1 MSVVVISLLTFS
13 TLLGAPGSREA
24 YNHLKP
30 SVTVT
35 PEPVLSAAQLATIVR
50 ASAVKHVEKFSGRA
64 SRNAN
69 NRRAEWLRSDRT
81 IKPGSHREYAVL
93 AMAKYG
99 WNTYQWSCLDRLW
112 WHESGWAPKGGDPK
126 EAYGIPQAYPGKK
139 MAIEGKDW
147 KENPKTQIDWGL
159 RYIDDRYDTPCK
171 AFAAWSKRASR
182 GYGWY

>member
-1 MSVVVISLLTFS
+1 
-13 TLLGAPGSREA
+13 
-24 YNHLKP
+24 
-30 SVTVT
+30 
-35 PEPVLSAAQLATIVR
+35 
-50 ASAVKHVEKFSGRA
+50 
-64 SRNAN
+64 
-69 NRRAEWLRSDRT
+69 
-81 IKPGSHREYAVL
+81 
-93 AMAKYG
+93 MAKYG

>member
-1 MSVVVISLLTFS
+1 
-13 TLLGAPGSREA
+13 
-24 YNHLKP
+24 
-30 SVTVT
+30 
-35 PEPVLSAAQLATIVR
+35 LSAAQLSTILK
-50 ASAVKHVEKFSGRA
+50 ASAVKHVKKFQGQA
-64 SRNAN
+64 ARNGN

-126 EAYGIPQAYPGKK
+126 HAYGIPQAYPGKK

-147 KENPKTQIDWGL
+147 KNNPETQIDWGL
-159 RYIDDRYDTPCK
+159 RYIDDRYGTPCA